1 MLRTSVISR
10 HAATQSGKKTGIH
23 QVLDM
28 GQLSRRPRTKLWVSI
43 PFAQMN
49 AFLPF
54 IGYLDEEGAPTDS
67 WLAEAHM
74 PMRRSED
81 SDGLVPLTA
90 GYRFLALAVERG
102 GYQDL
107 GVVAAKRA
115 SVNKLGAYGAL
126 LSRVSSVH
134 EYLRLGARL
143 VTTMANGGA
152 RFWLRGE
159 GDYLRVHLHF
169 EGPDALGVAVA
180 EVFTLV
186 LTIETLRQMLGPTWG
201 PVEICLGTGVEDLF
215 GDWLSVQ
222 STRVLTHQT
231 FTSFTLPRSLLNRAV
246 PPNVRPRPIND
257 DLDLKA
263 TGLMPDSFLASM
275 EYLVSLLVH
284 EGRADLGNLAEAAG
298 LSCRTLQRKLAQAGT
313 SYRSLLKSASLRMAQ
328 QRLSGSSIRVTDIAA
343 ELGYTDVSNFAR
355 AFQSQ
360 VGLSPSEYRAAHRS

>member
-1 MLRTSVISR
+1 
-10 HAATQSGKKTGIH
+10 
-23 QVLDM
+23 
-28 GQLSRRPRTKLWVSI
+28 
-43 PFAQMN
+43 
-49 AFLPF
+49 
-54 IGYLDEEGAPTDS
+54 
-67 WLAEAHM
+67 
-74 PMRRSED
+74 
-81 SDGLVPLTA
+81 
-90 GYRFLALAVERG
+90 
-102 GYQDL
+102 
-107 GVVAAKRA
+107 
-115 SVNKLGAYGAL
+115 
-126 LSRVSSVH
+126 
-134 EYLRLGARL
+134 
-143 VTTMANGGA
+143 
-152 RFWLRGE
+152 
-159 GDYLRVHLHF
+159 
-169 EGPDALGVAVA
+169 LGVAVA